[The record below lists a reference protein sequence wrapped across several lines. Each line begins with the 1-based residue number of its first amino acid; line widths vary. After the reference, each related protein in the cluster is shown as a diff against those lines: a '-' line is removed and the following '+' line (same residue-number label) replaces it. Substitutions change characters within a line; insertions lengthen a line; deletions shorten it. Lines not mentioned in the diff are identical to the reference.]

1 MANRNHVRIRKR
13 VLQTERMV
21 GRTNDQNA
29 VVKAGECPEVGRS
42 WFVIQ
47 KAHLQASTEPFFKI
61 RNWGFG
67 RSGGHTVCFQAL
79 PLCCLPSGT
88 ADLREQSFGYE
99 SSSSRLASA
108 SFFLFVEI
116 WLVIWI

>member
-1 MANRNHVRIRKR
+1 MRIRKR

-29 VVKAGECPEVGRS
+29 VVKADECPEVGRD

-47 KAHLQASTEPFFKI
+47 KAHLQMGTEPILKI

-67 RSGGHTVCFQAL
+67 RSGGHAVCFQAL
-79 PLCCLPSGT
+79 PLSCLPSGT
-88 ADLREQSFGYE
+88 ADLRERSWSFGYE
-99 SSSSRLASA
+99 SQSSRLASA
-108 SFFLFVEI
+108 SFFLFVES
-116 WLVIWI
+116 WLVMWI